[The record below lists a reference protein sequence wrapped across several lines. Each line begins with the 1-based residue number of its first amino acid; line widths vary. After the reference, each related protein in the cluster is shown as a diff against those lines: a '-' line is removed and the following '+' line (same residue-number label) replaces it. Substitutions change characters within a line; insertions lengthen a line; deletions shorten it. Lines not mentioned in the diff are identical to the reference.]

1 MKTKDGSLSGTIE
14 QDHQHLDM
22 KPETVLSLLEE
33 DQLFFTKQRAN
44 LGRAKLSPG
53 TQVLM
58 WCLRGYVILM
68 LVVVVVAIVN
78 AVHGGGQ

>member
-1 MKTKDGSLSGTIE
+1 MKTKDSSMSGKVE
-14 QDHQHLDM
+14 QDHQRLDM

-33 DQLFFTKQRAN
+33 DQLFATKQRAK
-44 LGRAKLSPG
+44 LGRAKLSSG
-53 TQVLM
+53 TRLLM

-78 AVHGGGQ
+78 AIHGGGQ